1 MKRGSIRSKQS
12 LYLGSGKEYEFELFA
27 QVLLNKAPNK
37 NITKNERNLYLR
49 VKNQRNL
56 IKVIIYPNTNISTYI
71 CLLVLR
77 CRPIFRFGLA
87 VYGYLLAQCQN
98 CTYRQIRLTDEIMIL

>member
-37 NITKNERNLYLR
+37 NITKNEKTNLYLR
-49 VKNQRNL
+49 VKKSKKVNQGD
-56 IKVIIYPNTNISTYI
+56 NIPEY
-71 CLLVLR
+71 
-77 CRPIFRFGLA
+77 
-87 VYGYLLAQCQN
+87 
-98 CTYRQIRLTDEIMIL
+98 